1 MRNDHAPMS
10 APILHLASSSPR
22 RRDIL
27 AALGLRFSAAGVGID
42 ERRLAN
48 ETPDAMVL
56 RLACAKANAAS
67 ACGSRLIL
75 GADTAVVLDDAV
87 FGKPRDQ
94 DDAIDMLMRLS
105 GRTHEVMTGVALLDG
120 SVLQTAISITEVSF
134 RKILPDE
141 AIAYW
146 QSGEPLDKAGAYA
159 IQGQGGAFVVAIS
172 GSYSGVVGLP
182 AYETS
187 ELLQKAGVD
196 ILNTGSPEER

>member
-1 MRNDHAPMS
+1 
-10 APILHLASSSPR
+10 
-22 RRDIL
+22 
-27 AALGLRFSAAGVGID
+27 
-42 ERRLAN
+42 
-48 ETPDAMVL
+48 MVL

-67 ACGSRLIL
+67 ASGSRLIL

-196 ILNTGSPEER
+196 ILNTGSPDER

>member
-1 MRNDHAPMS
+1 MTREQAANVLGVPHDADPS
-10 APILHLASSSPR
+10 EVRRAWRIWARLAHPDAGGSPEH
-22 RRDIL
+22 
-27 AALGLRFSAAGVGID
+27 F
-42 ERRLAN
+42 RRLAQ
-48 ETPDAMVL
+48 A
-56 RLACAKANAAS
+56 
-67 ACGSRLIL
+67 
-75 GADTAVVLDDAV
+75 
-87 FGKPRDQ
+87 RD
-94 DDAIDMLMRLS
+94 
-105 GRTHEVMTGVALLDG
+105 ALLDG

-196 ILNTGSPEER
+196 ILNTGSPDER